1 MSDEIRRLLDEWDAE
16 VREHGIWTSGHS
28 IAARMAAILRSVG
41 PSPVEALVKQ
51 WLKPRRQIDAQR
63 VSPYPKTYWDGIDDA
78 RQQCARQL
86 EAALKEDK
94 LPHKLVNP
102 MDRECSPCAP
112 DCLACARAA
121 LRELMAWKESAMQQL
136 AKTDELRKV
145 LQPHKEYLGWDV
157 NEAAA
162 DLIQKLRGSASAP
175 PKKRHDRSCPAYGN
189 YQPPYEECNCGYEP
203 ANE

>member
-1 MSDEIRRLLDEWDAE
+1 MNDKIRRLLDEWDAE
-16 VREHGIWTSGHS
+16 VRENGIWTSGHS

-41 PSPVEALVKQ
+41 PSLVEQ
-51 WLKPRRQIDAQR
+51 ERQEEQAKWAEAVR
-63 VSPYPKTYWDGIDDA
+63 TFRSTNAYRLASPSVVSAPS
-78 RQQCARQL
+78 
-86 EAALKEDK
+86 
-94 LPHKLVNP
+94 HKLVNP

-162 DLIQKLRGSASAP
+162 DLIQKLKGAR
-175 PKKRHDRSCPAYGN
+175 
-189 YQPPYEECNCGYEP
+189 Q
-203 ANE
+203 